1 MRVKNIEQRV
11 ARLATLV
18 NGWTK
23 QGGVPRIE
31 RDLALDELRRLYDAL
46 LDLSDAE
53 GEVEAADKQADDPEQ
68 LPIIEPEP
76 EHEPEPEVVAEA
88 VAVSEPMEEKV
99 SEVVSVHDPLADFD
113 DALDIDALLGLSDE
127 EKPQA
132 VAEVEST
139 PEPAPVVDEVV
150 APEPEPTVEPQSEPA
165 PEPKVARGGGLFD
178 IEDIPVRQKSSRKMI
193 SLYNTPTTPVAPPMP
208 EPKTEPAP
216 APVAPAPSVAPT
228 PQPTPQPAPQS
239 QSVEPQRVADVL
251 GSGRKVLGDV
261 SHNEIVPTPP
271 MSKIADLRKA
281 IGINDKF
288 IMLRDLFAGDEAQYN
303 ATIDA
308 LNSFASLDECMIY
321 IVENFAWNPDSEGA
335 KLIVSL
341 IERKLS

>member
-1 MRVKNIEQRV
+1 M
-11 ARLATLV
+11 ATLV
-18 NGWTK
+18 NGWAK
-23 QGGVPRIE
+23 QGSVPRIE

-46 LDLSDAE
+46 LDMGGDEIEAE
-53 GEVEAADKQADDPEQ
+53 KQAEVVKEEATEPEAHAEVEAP
-68 LPIIEPEP
+68 
-76 EHEPEPEVVAEA
+76 
-88 VAVSEPMEEKV
+88 SEPVKE
-99 SEVVSVHDPLADFD
+99 SAPVHDPIADFD
-113 DALDIDALLGLSDE
+113 DALDIDALLGLSEE
-127 EKPQA
+127 EKPQP

-139 PEPAPVVDEVV
+139 PEPAPVVVEVV
-150 APEPEPTVEPQSEPA
+150 APESEPTVEPQ

-193 SLYNTPTTPVAPPMP
+193 SLYNTPTTSVAPPMP
-208 EPKTEPAP
+208 EPKVEPEAVSEPTPVASAP
-216 APVAPAPSVAPT
+216 ASAPALA
-228 PQPTPQPAPQS
+228 PQP

-251 GSGRKVLGDV
+251 GSGRKVLGEV
-261 SHNEIVPTPP
+261 SQNEIVPTPP